1 MLVDTVTII
10 VKAGDGGNGAVS
22 LRRTA
27 MTAKGGP
34 DGGNGGNGGNVYVRG
49 SNNLR
54 DLRQFRFKKKIIAE
68 NGVPGKGDNLFG
80 KNADHL
86 IVYVPIGT
94 MITDLDT
101 GQVFEI
107 TDTTNLILIAS
118 GGKGG
123 RGNVEFKTPINQ
135 TPRFAEK
142 GTKGEAKRLLF
153 NLKLIADIGLVG
165 LPNAGKSSLLSVL
178 TNATPAIGSYP
189 FTTLE
194 PNLGMFGVHSIADIP
209 GLIEGASTGK
219 GLGIQFLKHI
229 EKTQLIVHC
238 IDAGQTDPEKN
249 YEIVRQE
256 FQEYNPVLLT
266 KPEIILLTKT
276 DTVDA
281 SIIKKYALSLKKK
294 KKTVLSISIYDEKS
308 IEVLKKILQKLLN

>member
-1 MLVDTVTII
+1 MLVDTVTIL
-10 VKAGDGGNGAVS
+10 VRAGDGGNGAAT

-27 MTAKGGP
+27 MTSKGGP

-54 DLRQFRFKKKIIAE
+54 DLRQFRYKKKIIAE
-68 NGVPGKGDNLFG
+68 NGVSGKGDNLFG
-80 KNADHL
+80 KNAEHL
-86 IVYVPIGT
+86 IVCVPIGT

-107 TDTTNLILIAS
+107 TDTTNLILIAL

-165 LPNAGKSSLLSVL
+165 LPNGGKSTLLSLL
-178 TNATPAIGSYP
+178 TNANPTIGNYP

-194 PNLGMFGVHSIADIP
+194 PNLGMFGARSIADIP

-276 DTVDA
+276 DVVDA
-281 SIIKKYALSLKKK
+281 STIKKYERLFKKK
-294 KKTVLSISIYDEKS
+294 KKTVLCISIYDEKS
-308 IEVLKKILQKLLN
+308 IAVLKKTLQKLLA